1 MAKKKWKKRLKKIA
15 KAALIGGALYAAH
28 KGLKG
33 ARSKARSKAVA
44 GTDDAGIGVT
54 HSALTDSATNV
65 INPNAAKAAA
75 AAAANTG
82 SNFQTKYSKKIGDRW
97 MTPNQI
103 RLGNIN
109 PHEATAAAGAAYT
122 SPRVRTGLGPRRFVA
137 KGGSAYKKGG
147 RIRKQFGGALP
158 VGGTARRDM
167 RSGYYPSDMGMRGGP
182 MYKKGGRVTG
192 IAKRGFGRALMK
204 GKK

>member
-15 KAALIGGALYAAH
+15 KAALIGGALYAGS
-28 KGLKG
+28 KLLKG

-44 GTDDAGIGVT
+44 GTDDAGLGVT
-54 HSALTDSATNV
+54 HSALQGPYITKKDKTAIIKKKPVIQGTDWGNV
-65 INPNAAKAAA
+65 KWAH
-75 AAAANTG
+75 G
-82 SNFQTKYSKKIGDRW
+82 
-97 MTPNQI
+97 
-103 RLGNIN
+103 
-109 PHEATAAAGAAYT
+109 AGAKKGMHERIADQKYE
-122 SPRVRTGLGPRRFVA
+122 TGEHYIPDLKSFTPQVHSYKGINRA
-137 KGGSAYKKGG
+137 KGGRVAAKKGG
-147 RIRKQFGGALP
+147 RIGKQFGGALP

-167 RSGYYPSDMGMRGGP
+167 RSGYYPSDMGMRGGQ